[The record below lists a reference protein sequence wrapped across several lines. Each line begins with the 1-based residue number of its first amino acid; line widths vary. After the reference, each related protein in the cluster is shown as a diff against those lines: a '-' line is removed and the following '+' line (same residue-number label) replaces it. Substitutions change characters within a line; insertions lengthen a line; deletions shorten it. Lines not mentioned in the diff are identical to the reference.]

1 MTSTPEGLWNLS
13 NYQLLSYKSIPRRMQ
28 RMSGTSLQLVCV
40 KWLIGVHLWTCLFD
54 GSVME
59 KIIKP
64 PFSYIYMYIYQMTKQ
79 LNFNYIHICIYIY
92 TYVTHTHTH
101 FTWSSAA
108 PVLGGRCTSRRTQRL
123 RSRARRGLAPLA
135 VAPRG
140 IKNGSISRIII
151 AMMVI
156 FWQFH
161 SDDGDLGS
169 DLWWFMAIYGDFCWF
184 LMICDDVWWFILI
197 DLWFQT
203 NHHRCGFM

>member
-1 MTSTPEGLWNLS
+1 MDLWWKKSSNPPLAIYIYVYLS
-13 NYQLLSYKSIPRRMQ
+13 NDQTIK
-28 RMSGTSLQLVCV
+28 LQLYT
-40 KWLIGVHLWTCLFD
+40 H
-54 GSVME
+54 
-59 KIIKP
+59 
-64 PFSYIYMYIYQMTKQ
+64 MYIY
-79 LNFNYIHICIYIY
+79 IYIC
-92 TYVTHTHTH
+92 HTHTH
-101 FTWSSAA
+101 YTWSSAA

-169 DLWWFMAIYGDFCWF
+169 DLWWFMAISVGFWWFVMMYGDSYWLIYDFK
-184 LMICDDVWWFILI
+184 LTTIDVGSCKVS
-197 DLWFQT
+197 QT
-203 NHHRCGFM
+203 VRI